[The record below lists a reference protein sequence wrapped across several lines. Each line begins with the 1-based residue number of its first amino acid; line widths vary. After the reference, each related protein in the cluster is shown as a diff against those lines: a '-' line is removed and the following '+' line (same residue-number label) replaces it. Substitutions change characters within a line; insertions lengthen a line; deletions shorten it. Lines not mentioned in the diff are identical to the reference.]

1 MTKAKMSKLLVAL
14 FVTGIL
20 AGCGG
25 GGGSS
30 DTPPAPIDTTTP
42 SVVSTNPAHEA
53 VSVPTNRAVTVT
65 FNKAINPASINSST
79 FSLRNDNTGA
89 LVTGSLTYDEPSR
102 TATLRPDALAADTTY
117 RATVTS
123 QITDMNGRRMTA
135 DYTWQFTTAPA
146 ATSDLLDETPPS
158 VQSTYPAADATSV
171 PLNTSV
177 LITFSEALDPTTIN
191 NQTYTLRRNGT
202 TQVAGTIS
210 YVGTTASFKPNS
222 PLSANTNY
230 SAEVTTGI
238 QDLAG
243 NPLQSIYSWGFTTE
257 TLPAPTMDPQ
267 VETVSPE
274 PGEQNVP
281 VDSPI
286 VVAFDVPIMP
296 FEFGLIDGRPV
307 AVTFNSDY
315 TIVTMTPTVNL
326 RPGVTYTA
334 SIRVSDI
341 YGNRMDEAYVWQFT
355 TQP

>member
-1 MTKAKMSKLLVAL
+1 MKAQMTTLLVAL
-14 FVTGIL
+14 LVTSFL

-30 DTPPAPIDTTTP
+30 DPQPAPNDTTTP
-42 SVVSTNPAHEA
+42 SVVSTNPAHESL
-53 VSVPTNRAVTVT
+53 SVPTNRAVTVT
-65 FNKAINPASINSST
+65 FNKSINPASITPTT
-79 FSLRNDNTGA
+79 FLLRDLNTDV
-89 LVTGSLTYDEPSR
+89 LLTTTLSYEDTSR
-102 TATLRPDALAADTTY
+102 TAALRTNDLAPATTY

-123 QITDMNGRRMTA
+123 QIADTNGRRMAA

-146 ATSDLLDETPPS
+146 ETSDILDETPPL
-158 VQSTYPAADATSV
+158 VESTFPAPEATAV

-177 LITFSEALDPTTIN
+177 LITFSEALDPTTIT
-191 NQTYTLRRNGT
+191 NQTFTLWRNGT
-202 TQVAGTIS
+202 SAVAGTIS
-210 YVGTTASFKPNS
+210 YVGTTAAFKPDS
-222 PLSANTNY
+222 PLLANTNY

-243 NPLQSIYSWGFTTE
+243 NALQDTYRWSFTTE
-257 TLPAPTMDPQ
+257 TLPAPSLDPQ
-267 VETVSPE
+267 VESVSPAH
-274 PGEQNVP
+274 GEQNVP
-281 VDSPI
+281 IDSPI
-286 VVAFDVPIMP
+286 VVVFDVPILP

-307 AVTFNSDY
+307 AVTFNNDY

-341 YGNRMDEAYVWQFT
+341 YGNRMDEAFVWQFS